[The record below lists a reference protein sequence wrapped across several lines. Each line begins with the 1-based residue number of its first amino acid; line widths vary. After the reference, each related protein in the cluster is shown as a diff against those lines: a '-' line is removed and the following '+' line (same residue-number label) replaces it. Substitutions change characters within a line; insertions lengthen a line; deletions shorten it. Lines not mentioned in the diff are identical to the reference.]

1 MSEESKSELEQQS
14 PVAIIYD
21 EVPWDMGNRP
31 VSKLKGLMKKAAE
44 MGAKRKKV
52 ITGQA
57 GFYMNRSVMPADFRV
72 PVHSHSHD
80 EFFIVMEG
88 GCKFDDGIVLGKG
101 DCIVFYAKYRYGF
114 TCGPEGMDFMT
125 IRNGEATFT
134 LDQ

>member
-1 MSEESKSELEQQS
+1 MSEESKSELEQQG

-31 VSKLKGLMKKAAE
+31 VSELKGLMKKAAE

>member
-1 MSEESKSELEQQS
+1 MSEESKSELEQQG
-14 PVAIIYD
+14 PVATIYD
-21 EVPWDMGNRP
+21 EVPWDKGNRP

-80 EFFIVMEG
+80 EFLSLWRAAVSLTTGSSWAKETVSCFMRNIAM
-88 GCKFDDGIVLGKG
+88 VLPVVRKG
-101 DCIVFYAKYRYGF
+101 WIS
-114 TCGPEGMDFMT
+114 
-125 IRNGEATFT
+125 
-134 LDQ
+134 

>member
-31 VSKLKGLMKKAAE
+31 VSELKGLMKKAAE

-57 GFYMNRSVMPADFRV
+57 GFYMNRSVLPADFRV